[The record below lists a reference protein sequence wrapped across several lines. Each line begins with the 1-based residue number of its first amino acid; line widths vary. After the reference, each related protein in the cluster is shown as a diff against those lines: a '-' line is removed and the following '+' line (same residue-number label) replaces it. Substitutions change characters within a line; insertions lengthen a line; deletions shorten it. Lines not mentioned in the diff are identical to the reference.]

1 MSMIHPQFGVGPQV
15 SESLDGAGAW
25 ARRVKV
31 KSAIQTK
38 HHPPKTP
45 GFSPF
50 RVSRYNRPTCYHAR
64 DIQYFPFPW
73 QSNCPQ
79 TVV

>member
-1 MSMIHPQFGVGPQV
+1 MSMIHPQFGVGPLV
-15 SESLDGAGAW
+15 SRSLDRADSK
-25 ARRVKV
+25 ARLVKRKV
-31 KSAIQTK
+31 CNPDK
-38 HHPPKTP
+38 HVPPKTP

-50 RVSRYNRPTCYHAR
+50 RVSRYNRLTCYHAR
-64 DIQYFPFPW
+64 DIQHFPFPW